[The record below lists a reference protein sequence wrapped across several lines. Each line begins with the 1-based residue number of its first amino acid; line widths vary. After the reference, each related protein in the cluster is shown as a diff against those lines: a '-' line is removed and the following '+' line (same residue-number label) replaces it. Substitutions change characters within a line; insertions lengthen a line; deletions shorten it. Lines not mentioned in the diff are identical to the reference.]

1 MNNELPRGRG
11 IYFIKVGN
19 CGYVGQTTDYNTR
32 LSSHIRNAY
41 YGHDKGPAQKMYW
54 KMRIHRMGDME
65 ITLYPEPNYGI
76 NDFDS
81 KFKSFLNEWEP
92 VGKRVSRNS
101 SATNNDL
108 RLDFAEIYHIMYH
121 FIKQDCTLTNIEVGG
136 QMAGWTS
143 KQRPTQSLLNNK
155 GQAIKLI
162 TRQTPP
168 EEAYQT
174 FLRGSLKSMDLAELT
189 EQIYNDLFDDNWA
202 SIFKS
207 KYLPIAKNFDST
219 NNIQSLI
226 REVNNAKLLS
236 WGEFF
241 ERECTKEIVKR
252 IPGWIDKSNQKNG
265 VKTIGSIRSIAADD
279 ISDFI
284 REKFLIPRQRIAEKM
299 LEWLFYDSGYTATTT
314 LDMIGHFDLAEL
326 GKYIGDM
333 ISKLIVQIKDKFE
346 LTNNKSHLA
355 NSRDFKPIRFSV
367 VWHSSLHKNASKTRW
382 LLDDLNIS
390 SGNPINRNWLKYRS
404 YLMFDYFMK
413 KKGEFEMGEPIFSKT
428 WQINF
433 YPMYKL
439 SHDNWLSTR
448 MHRIYKQYAPGYE
461 KDWLEFYRP
470 MVSLWRTLAGRE
482 NFETMPYDGTEYLT
496 EPNDA
501 NDALIVYTNIKNFIN
516 GVDSWDKIKLY

>member
-1 MNNELPRGRG
+1 MEDIEIARNTQLEKITKIAEEMPSEGLNLIIDVKP
-11 IYFIKVGN
+11 YFAI
-19 CGYVGQTTDYNTR
+19 
-32 LSSHIRNAY
+32 
-41 YGHDKGPAQKMYW
+41 
-54 KMRIHRMGDME
+54 
-65 ITLYPEPNYGI
+65 
-76 NDFDS
+76 
-81 KFKSFLNEWEP
+81 
-92 VGKRVSRNS
+92 
-101 SATNNDL
+101 
-108 RLDFAEIYHIMYH
+108 
-121 FIKQDCTLTNIEVGG
+121 NIEKTTIQYSSQLSEVKIGEIV
-136 QMAGWTS
+136 AW
-143 KQRPTQSLLNNK
+143 
-155 GQAIKLI
+155 I
-162 TRQTPP
+162 
-168 EEAYQT
+168 EEAYKYT
-174 FLRGSLKSMDLAELT
+174 PKLSIETKIGIFDRTTDMGDVLFFKNKDGSRTQEWKDLLKPSRKELQRFEMYIDLSRISNPIEETECLTIESHSKFSVEYSPEIIQPLAELT

-236 WGEFF
+236 WSEFF
-241 ERECTKEIVKR
+241 KRECIDEVVKR
-252 IPGWIDKSNQKNG
+252 IPGWIDKSNKQNG
-265 VKTIGSIRSIAADD
+265 VKTIGSIRSIATDD
-279 ISDFI
+279 ISNFI
-284 REKFLIPRQRIAEKM
+284 KEKFLMPRQRLAEKM
-299 LEWLFYDSGYTATTT
+299 LEWLFYNSGYTATTT
-314 LDMIGHFDLAEL
+314 LNMIGHFDLVEL

-333 ISKLIVQIKDKFE
+333 ISKLIVQVKDSFK

-355 NSRDFKPIRFSV
+355 NSRNFKPIRFSA
-367 VWHSSLHKNASKTRW
+367 VWHSSLHKNASQTRW
-382 LLDDLNIS
+382 LLDDLNIL
-390 SGNPINRNWLKYRS
+390 SGNPINKNWLKYRS

-461 KDWLEFYRP
+461 RDWLEFYRP

-501 NDALIVYTNIKNFIN
+501 KDALIVYTNIKNFIN